1 MAYAVLNIERDKPR
15 QTVLLDYAKDIDS
28 VPTAEYPVGTVAMTA
43 NGASKFVLSPS
54 KEWVGDT
61 GNADKVNYTVHYYL
75 SSTTSSVKADKVET
89 KYSVGD
95 VVTETA
101 PDIANLTKA
110 DPTTAKLTLTSTASS
125 NIFTFYYN
133 QIAAEYTVNY
143 YLKDTTSAVAS
154 ATTVS
159 SGVYV
164 GDSVTVNA
172 SSIDGYTAVE
182 PTSKTITLKD
192 GENAVNFYYTQD

>member
-1 MAYAVLNIERDKPR
+1 MAYAVLNIERDKPK
-15 QTVLLDYAKDIDS
+15 QAVLLDYAKDIES
-28 VPTAEYPVGTVAMTA
+28 VPTAEYSVGTVAKTA

-54 KEWVGDT
+54 KEWVGDIQ
-61 GNADKVNYTVHYYL
+61 NAAPVNYTVHYYL
-75 SSTTSSVKADKVET
+75 ASTTSSVKADKVET
-89 KYSVGD
+89 KYCVGD

-133 QIAAEYTVNY
+133 QIEAEYTVNY

-164 GDSVTVNA
+164 GDAITVNA
-172 SSIDGYTAVE
+172 ASIDGYTAVE

-192 GENAVNFYYTQD
+192 GENAVIFYYTKD